1 MMGHLSCWDGTG
13 AETRPLLWQTCPGT
27 SDFSEKSSEESSPS
41 PTERERM
48 EKPPARPLP
57 GPTDRQSLPPTR
69 WWPLGNTVLTQV
81 QQGRDNWTR
90 TEPRGRPRWESA
102 PQTGGSGQGN
112 PTRSIGLCPTQVYG
126 QIHLKQQEM
135 QSLSRKSQSTA
146 KALRRHNKDTL
157 GGPIVAQHE

>member
-1 MMGHLSCWDGTG
+1 MAQAQRRAHSSGRRVRARATSLKSPQRKAHLLP
-13 AETRPLLWQTCPGT
+13 R
-27 SDFSEKSSEESSPS
+27 SEKGWKSHQPGS
-41 PTERERM
+41 
-48 EKPPARPLP
+48 LP
-57 GPTDRQSLPPTR
+57 GPTDRHSLPPTR
-69 WWPLGNTVLTQV
+69 WWPLGNNVLTQV

-146 KALRRHNKDTL
+146 KALRRHNKDRL